1 MVFLPLISL
10 LVMTWRGSQASH
22 DMKQLDPA
30 EFFSGS
36 QPRPKLEIINPENGQ
51 ILDGG
56 ILQIKIQLH
65 GYELPSHFH
74 DSSLCIGLSNRN
86 IEIGEQC
93 FDQTSELDFHISG
106 LSPGETYSLR
116 VIFLERG
123 RTIAMS
129 VRSFRVGG
137 IVGVLLGEE
146 TDHAVTIETA
156 IQVGV
161 KAQMDGEYEHAERI
175 YRKILSENPS
185 HAQALHLLGVIFIQK
200 GLSPSLSVSL
210 SLCAS
215 LLISCWQ
222 VNTLK
227 Q

>member
-1 MVFLPLISL
+1 MIFLPLISL
-10 LVMTWRGSQASH
+10 LVMAWHGSQASH
-22 DMKQLDPA
+22 DIKQLDPA

-86 IEIGEQC
+86 LEIGEQC
-93 FDQTSELDFHISG
+93 FDQSSDLDFHISG

-116 VIFLERG
+116 VVFLERG
-123 RTIAMS
+123 RMIAMS

-137 IVGVLLGEE
+137 VVGVLVEDSE
-146 TDHAVTIETA
+146 QAVSIETA

-161 KAQMDGEYEHAERI
+161 KAQMEGDYEYAEKI
-175 YRKILSENPS
+175 YRTILFENPS

-200 GLSPSLSVSL
+200 GLSHSRSLCLTFCLFL
-210 SLCAS
+210 SLLC
-215 LLISCWQ
+215 
-222 VNTLK
+222 TR
-227 Q
+227 